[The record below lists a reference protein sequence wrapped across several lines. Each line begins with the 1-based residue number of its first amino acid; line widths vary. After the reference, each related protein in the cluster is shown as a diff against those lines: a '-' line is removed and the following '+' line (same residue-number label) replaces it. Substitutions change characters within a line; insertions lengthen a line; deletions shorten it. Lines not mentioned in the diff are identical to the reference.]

1 MSMFVIHFMFSPCSL
16 LKNQY
21 KLKRKKVNIHLPL
34 DSQPTPNVKA
44 KPEDITASILDKRFA
59 DAIFVTY
66 KPLFTLVTLTKPERS
81 RVNAY

>member
-1 MSMFVIHFMFSPCSL
+1 MFVIHFMFSPCSL

-44 KPEDITASILDKRFA
+44 KPEDITASILDKRLA
-59 DAIFVTY
+59 DAIFSV
-66 KPLFTLVTLTKPERS
+66 V
-81 RVNAY
+81 